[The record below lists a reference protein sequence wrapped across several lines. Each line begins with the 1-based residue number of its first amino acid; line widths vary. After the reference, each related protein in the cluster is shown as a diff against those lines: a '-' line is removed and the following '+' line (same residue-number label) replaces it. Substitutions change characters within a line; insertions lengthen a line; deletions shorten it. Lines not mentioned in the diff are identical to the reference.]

1 MPCWAPQPGCSSQVT
16 VQPHASLTVLD
27 THTTPRWGG
36 HTHPHTDLTSS
47 APHTALSFLV
57 TDHAALLP
65 VTPTPTQSTPSTA
78 GPDPLRC
85 RNKHPETPP
94 LACPQPVPHFP
105 PVHLPDLHLQ
115 RRTHSQADGPG
126 RTLPPSER
134 AHAGAYAH
142 PLPAEAPLPV
152 WPCTAPPHQP
162 RWYSW
167 PSPAGRGSHLSPLDI
182 AIHKHMQPHQS
193 WQPAAATGWKR
204 TAGPGPPSST
214 LGAQRQRT
222 RQQRACS
229 SEGRPGRGREARP
242 ELPGSHWTLSPAAS
256 RDRTAPQVA
265 HYTCTHTYLHPEDT
279 RTARTHQN
287 FTLPQ
292 THLCTQPQMGCTQRP
307 TEPRRKGPPQHAGAN
322 VPGNTAQTQVNT
334 PTETH
339 WPPCT
344 VDRLT
349 RTRGLRC
356 TRPDHPAHGYRGPDG
371 LTRHNTHAL
380 SMSPHMGNQ
389 CQPPPTIHV
398 TTPAHPHGSSGHF
411 PAMCLRP
418 RPHPPCTHA
427 LADHSA
433 GPRPSSFLP
442 PSPRCSWGPA
452 ASPRPAPA
460 QRL

>member
-1 MPCWAPQPGCSSQVT
+1 MGRAGSQQQPQAGNAPR
-16 VQPHASLTVLD
+16 A
-27 THTTPRWGG
+27 
-36 HTHPHTDLTSS
+36 
-47 APHTALSFLV
+47 
-57 TDHAALLP
+57 
-65 VTPTPTQSTPSTA
+65 
-78 GPDPLRC
+78 
-85 RNKHPETPP
+85 
-94 LACPQPVPHFP
+94 
-105 PVHLPDLHLQ
+105 
-115 RRTHSQADGPG
+115 PG
-126 RTLPPSER
+126 R
-134 AHAGAYAH
+134 
-142 PLPAEAPLPV
+142 
-152 WPCTAPPHQP
+152 
-162 RWYSW
+162 
-167 PSPAGRGSHLSPLDI
+167 
-182 AIHKHMQPHQS
+182 
-193 WQPAAATGWKR
+193 
-204 TAGPGPPSST
+204 PSST

-229 SEGRPGRGREARP
+229 SEGRPGRPREARP
-242 ELPGSHWTLSPAAS
+242 ELPSSHWTLSPAAS

-307 TEPRRKGPPQHAGAN
+307 TEPRRKGLPPQHAGAN
-322 VPGNTAQTQVNT
+322 VPGDTAQTQVNT

-389 CQPPPTIHV
+389 CQPPPHHTRDHASTPSRLLGAFPSHV
-398 TTPAHPHGSSGHF
+398 PPSASTPTLHARPCR
-411 PAMCLRP
+411 PLR
-418 RPHPPCTHA
+418 
-427 LADHSA
+427 
-433 GPRPSSFLP
+433 GPSPLSSFLP